1 MWHVNQ
7 PIEAQ
12 MRQQMKTNFNLET
25 YVITKINALS
35 SLRCILKSC
44 KEVNSIIESTSYCL
58 SYNIQLESNIKKNG
72 RPYFQTK
79 GPSKDKI
86 KY

>member
-12 MRQQMKTNFNLET
+12 MRQQMKNNFNLEN

-35 SLRCILKSC
+35 SVRCMLKSC
-44 KEVNSIIESTSYCL
+44 KEVNSITESTSDCR
-58 SYNIQLESNIKKNG
+58 SYNIQLESNI
-72 RPYFQTK
+72 
-79 GPSKDKI
+79 
-86 KY
+86 